1 MQQLAKATDFA
12 LQEART
18 LIVMKKLRVRHNLR
32 LNLSLPICIHIGKLD
47 NNPISHAPVKVQV

>member
-18 LIVMKKLRVRHNLR
+18 LMVMEKTK
-32 LNLSLPICIHIGKLD
+32 GTT
-47 NNPISHAPVKVQV
+47 